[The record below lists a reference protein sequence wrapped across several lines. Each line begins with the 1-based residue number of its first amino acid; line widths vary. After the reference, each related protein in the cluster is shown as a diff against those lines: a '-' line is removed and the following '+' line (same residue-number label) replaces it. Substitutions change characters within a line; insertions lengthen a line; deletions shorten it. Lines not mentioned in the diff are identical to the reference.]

1 MKKLLLTYPNQLW
14 QKFDIVTTWV
24 LNPATLC
31 GLAAMVKDIV
41 DIKVLDANYYNLTK
55 EQFEAEIRSFQPDY
69 VGISVLTSE
78 YGETLDVA
86 ASIVKKISKDIVV
99 LAGGV
104 HPTIE
109 FEAIIKNPDIDYVC
123 RGEGEYALREML
135 LYLEGKGERPKEGWI
150 LRTADGVEAQHQTI
164 IEDLR
169 KLPWPDFSYIK
180 LEDYLYTEHRKGPQ
194 RPPAMPYYRLR
205 ITRGCPFRCS
215 FCQVESING
224 LKIRTRDPE
233 DVVNEIVYYKE
244 KYGLKALVFD
254 DDNLNGAKAF
264 FKKVLQ
270 HMIAREVNL
279 PWQIIAFAV
288 WLLDDEMLD
297 LMARAGCTQI
307 NVAIESGNQRVLK
320 EIVQKPIKLD
330 NIPTLIKKVKA
341 KGITVLA
348 NFIVGFPGE
357 TWDEIRETVRY
368 AEYCDADY
376 VKIFVAVPLKN
387 TKMWEMAEK
396 LDAFEIDP
404 TEIVVDWRN
413 GQLRSD
419 EWGGKDV
426 SVLRTY
432 EWDRINFS
440 TPEKRKKVAEI
451 WGLSVEEMNKIR
463 QDTRNAL
470 TIFNANAE
478 IV

>member
-14 QKFDIVTTWV
+14 QKFDITTTWV

-41 DIKVLDANYYNLTK
+41 EIKIVDANYYNLTQ
-55 EQFEAEIRSFQPDY
+55 EQFETEIRGFQPDY

-78 YGETLDVA
+78 YGNTLDIA
-86 ASIVKKISKDIVV
+86 ASIVKGINSSTVV
-99 LAGGV
+99 IAGGV

-109 FEAIIKNPDIDYVC
+109 FMTVIQNPDIDYVC
-123 RGEGEYALREML
+123 RGEGEYVFRDLL
-135 LYLEGKGERPKEGWI
+135 LYLDGKGEIPKEGFVFKKPGGLEI
-150 LRTADGVEAQHQTI
+150 QSQAI
-164 IEDLR
+164 IKDLST
-169 KLPWPDFSYIK
+169 LPWPDFSLIK

-205 ITRGCPFRCS
+205 VTRGCPFRCS

-224 LKIRTRDPE
+224 LKIRTRAPE
-233 DVVNEIVYYKE
+233 DVVDEIVFYKE

-270 HMIAREVNL
+270 LMIEREVNL

-297 LMARAGCTQI
+297 LMAKAGCTQI

-320 EIVQKPIKLD
+320 EIVQKPIKLEK
-330 NIPTLIKKVKA
+330 IPPLIQKVKE
-341 KGITVLA
+341 KGIIVLA

-357 TWDEIRETVRY
+357 KWDEIRETIRY
-368 AEYCDADY
+368 AENCDADY
-376 VKIFVAVPLKN
+376 VKIFIAVPLKN
-387 TKMWEMAEK
+387 TKMWEMAEN
-396 LDAFEIDP
+396 LGSFEVDP
-404 TEIVVDWRN
+404 NEVVVDWRN
-413 GQLRSD
+413 GQLKTD
-419 EWGGKDV
+419 EWCGKDI

-440 TPEKRKKVAEI
+440 TPEKRAKVAEI
-451 WGLSVEEMNKIR
+451 WGVTEEEMSQIR
-463 QDTRNAL
+463 KETRNAL
-470 TIFNANAE
+470 TQL
-478 IV
+478 

>member
-14 QKFDIVTTWV
+14 QKFDITTTWV

-31 GLAAMVKDIV
+31 GLAAIVKDIV
-41 DIKVLDANYYNLTK
+41 EIKIVDANYYNLTK

-78 YGETLDVA
+78 YGSTLDEA
-86 ASIVKKISKDIVV
+86 ASIVKNVSRDTLVI
-99 LAGGV
+99 AGGV

-109 FEAIIKNPDIDYVC
+109 FKSVIENQDIDYVC
-123 RGEGEYALREML
+123 RGEGEYVFRDLL
-135 LYLEGKGERPKEGWI
+135 LYLNGDGECPKEG
-150 LRTADGVEAQHQTI
+150 LVFKTPEGLEVQSTAMI
-164 IEDLR
+164 KDLA
-169 KLPWPDFSYIK
+169 KLPWPDFSFIK
-180 LEDYLYTEHRKGPQ
+180 LEDYLYTEHRRGPQ

-224 LKIRTRDPE
+224 LKIRTRDPK
-233 DVVNEIVYYKE
+233 DVVDEILFYKE

-270 HMIAREVNL
+270 EMIKREVNL

-288 WLLDDEMLD
+288 WLLDDQMLD

-307 NVAIESGNQRVLK
+307 NVAIESGNQRVLT
-320 EIVQKPIKLD
+320 EIVQKPIKLSK
-330 NIPTLIKKVKA
+330 IPTLIQKVKA
-341 KGITVLA
+341 KGIIVLA

-357 TWDEIRETVRY
+357 KWDEIRETIRY
-368 AEYCDADY
+368 AENCDADY

-387 TKMWEMAEK
+387 TKMWDMAVK
-396 LDAFEIDP
+396 MDSFEGDIN
-404 TEIVVDWRN
+404 EIVVDWRN
-413 GQLRSD
+413 GQLKTD
-419 EWGGKDV
+419 EWSGKDV
-426 SVLRTY
+426 SVLRAY
-432 EWDRINFS
+432 EWDRINFN
-440 TPEKRKKVAEI
+440 TPEKRAKVAEI
-451 WGLSVEEMNKIR
+451 WGVSLKEMNQIR
-463 QDTRNAL
+463 KETRDAL
-470 TIFNANAE
+470 
-478 IV
+478 VWV

>member
-14 QKFDIVTTWV
+14 QKFDITTTWV

-31 GLAAMVKDIV
+31 VLAAIVKDIV
-41 DIKVLDANYYNLTK
+41 EIKIIDANYYNMT
-55 EQFEAEIRSFQPDY
+55 EDQFEAEIRSFQPDY

-78 YGETLDVA
+78 YGSTLDVA
-86 ASIVKKISKDIVV
+86 ASIVKKVDRDTVV
-99 LAGGV
+99 IAGGV

-109 FEAIIKNPDIDYVC
+109 FMSVIKNPDIDYVC
-123 RGEGEYALREML
+123 RGEGEYALRDLL
-135 LYLEGKGERPKEGWI
+135 LYLNGKGECPKEGFVFKKAGGFEI
-150 LRTADGVEAQHQTI
+150 QPQAIVEDIA
-164 IEDLR
+164 
-169 KLPWPDFSYIK
+169 KLPWPDFDFIK

-194 RPPAMPYYRLR
+194 RPPAMPFYRLR

-233 DVVNEIVYYKE
+233 DVVDEILFYKE

-264 FKKVLQ
+264 FKRVLQ
-270 HMIAREVNL
+270 LMIEREVNL

-297 LMARAGCTQI
+297 LMTRARCTQI

-320 EIVQKPIKLD
+320 EIVQKPIKLEK
-330 NIPTLIKKVKA
+330 IPPLIQKIKE
-341 KGITVLA
+341 KGIVVLA

-357 TWDEIRETVRY
+357 KWDEIRETVRY
-368 AEYCDADY
+368 AENCDVDY

-387 TKMWEMAEK
+387 TKMWEMAK
-396 LDAFEIDP
+396 HLGSFEGDP
-404 TEIVVDWRN
+404 NEVVMDWRH
-413 GQLRSD
+413 GKLKTD
-419 EWGGKDV
+419 EWCGKDV

-440 TPEKRKKVAEI
+440 TPEKRAKVAAI
-451 WGLSVEEMNKIR
+451 WGITEKEMNQIR
-463 QDTRNAL
+463 KETRDAL
-470 TIFNANAE
+470 E
-478 IV
+478 L

>member
-1 MKKLLLTYPNQLW
+1 MKRLLLTYPNQLW

-31 GLAAMVKDIV
+31 GLAAIVKDVVEIKIV
-41 DIKVLDANYYNLTK
+41 DANYYDLTQ

-78 YGETLDVA
+78 YGNTLDVA
-86 ASIVKKISKDIVV
+86 ASIVKGVNRETVV
-99 LAGGV
+99 IAGGV

-109 FEAIIKNPDIDYVC
+109 FMSVMQNHDIDYVC
-123 RGEGEYALREML
+123 RGEGEYVFRDLL
-135 LYLEGKGERPKEGWI
+135 LYLTGNGEFPKEGFVFRKPEGLEI
-150 LRTADGVEAQHQTI
+150 QSQAVVEDIA
-164 IEDLR
+164 
-169 KLPWPDFSYIK
+169 KLPWPDFSFIR

-205 ITRGCPFRCS
+205 VTRGCPFRCS

-224 LKIRTRDPE
+224 LKIRTRDAT
-233 DVVNEIVYYKE
+233 DVVDEIVFYKE

-264 FKKVLQ
+264 FKRVLQ
-270 HMIAREVNL
+270 LMIDREVNL

-320 EIVQKPIKLD
+320 EIIQKPIKLEK
-330 NIPTLIKKVKA
+330 IPTLIQKVKE
-341 KGITVLA
+341 KGIAVLA

-357 TWDEIRETVRY
+357 KWDEIRETVRY
-368 AEYCDADY
+368 AENCGADY

-387 TKMWEMAEK
+387 TKMWKMAEH
-396 LDAFEIDP
+396 LDSFEVDP
-404 TEIVVDWRN
+404 KEVRVDWRN
-413 GQLRSD
+413 GQLKTD
-419 EWGGKDV
+419 EWCGKDV

-440 TPEKRKKVAEI
+440 TPEKRIRVAEL
-451 WGLSVEEMNKIR
+451 WGITEEEMNQIR
-463 QDTRNAL
+463 KETRDAL
-470 TIFNANAE
+470 
-478 IV
+478 VLL

>member
-31 GLAAMVKDIV
+31 GLATVVKDIV
-41 DIKVLDANYYNLTK
+41 EIKIVDANYYNLTEK
-55 EQFEAEIRSFQPDY
+55 QFEEQVRSFQPDY

-78 YGETLDVA
+78 YGDTLDVA
-86 ASIVKKISKDIVV
+86 ASIVKCVSRDTVV
-99 LAGGV
+99 IAGGV

-109 FEAIIKNPDIDYVC
+109 FMSVIQNPDIDYVC
-123 RGEGEYALREML
+123 RGEGEFVLRDLL
-135 LYLEGKGERPKEGWI
+135 LYLDGKGDFPKEGFVFKKS
-150 LRTADGVEAQHQTI
+150 GEVEIQLQAI
-164 IEDLR
+164 VKDIA
-169 KLPWPDFSYIK
+169 KLPWPDFSFIK
-180 LEDYLYTEHRKGPQ
+180 LDDYLYTEHRKGPQ

-233 DVVNEIVYYKE
+233 DVVDEIIFYKE

-264 FKKVLQ
+264 FRRVLQ
-270 HMIAREVNL
+270 LMIEREVNL

-320 EIVQKPIKLD
+320 EIIQKPIKLEK
-330 NIPTLIKKVKA
+330 IPTLIQKVKE

-357 TWDEIRETVRY
+357 KWDEIRETVRY
-368 AEYCDADY
+368 AENCGADY

-387 TKMWEMAEK
+387 TKM
-396 LDAFEIDP
+396 
-404 TEIVVDWRN
+404 
-413 GQLRSD
+413 
-419 EWGGKDV
+419 
-426 SVLRTY
+426 
-432 EWDRINFS
+432 
-440 TPEKRKKVAEI
+440 
-451 WGLSVEEMNKIR
+451 
-463 QDTRNAL
+463 
-470 TIFNANAE
+470 
-478 IV
+478 